1 MNNRCAAV
9 GGHRTMRRA
18 FFGLMSVAGLLGGSA
33 FAQDCETYDLHGAVT
48 SKQGKPI
55 KGALVDL
62 LDAKS
67 KELIK
72 IDRWDKPMRKVKS
85 GPDGSYGISVIDLPS
100 YNQRDGTT
108 YVLRVSAPGF
118 TSHEQ
123 KIDIEQCGFKLDI
136 RLAKRKGLPGISRK

>member
-1 MNNRCAAV
+1 MHSAGSV
-9 GGHRTMRRA
+9 RRIWA
-18 FFGLMSVAGLLGGSA
+18 SVMCGVCLLAGSA
-33 FAQDCETYDLHGAVT
+33 FAQDCETYDLHGAIT
-48 SKQGKPI
+48 NKQGKPI

-72 IDRWDKPMRKVKS
+72 IDRWDKPMPKVKS
-85 GPDGSYGISVIDLPS
+85 GLDGSYGISVIDLPS
-100 YNQRDGTT
+100 YSQRNGTT

-123 KIDIEQCGFKLDI
+123 KIDIGQCGFKLDI
-136 RLAKRKGLPGISRK
+136 KLVKTKRPVGNVGKTR